1 MNLKSE
7 ITLKLAEILEYEIDE
22 KSLKKYQKTW
32 WVNSRNK
39 TVGGLQ
45 LSSLGFQEMKNAQIK
60 YHKLKIE
67 EKLEYTNQT
76 LIRLDQ
82 YIDCPW
88 HIIKNDMYVFS
99 DKMAVQLVLFSGNLK
114 RFIEAKAKSKT
125 NNY

>member
-7 ITLKLAEILEYEIDE
+7 ITLKLAEMLGLETDE
-22 KSLKKYQKTW
+22 KSLRKYQKAW
-32 WVNSRNK
+32 WINPRNK
-39 TVGGLQ
+39 DIGGLQ
-45 LSSLGFQEMKNAQIK
+45 LNDAGFQAMKNAQIK
-60 YHKLKIE
+60 FHKLKIE
-67 EKLEYTNQT
+67 EKLEYTNQA

-114 RFIEAKAKSKT
+114 RFIEAKARSK
-125 NNY
+125 NAN